1 MTENK
6 FYSPLKVGLLIVVL
20 SYFLFTLHETFT
32 LSWIGE
38 WNRIGR
44 HFLFN
49 IFAEDISAFVG
60 LIFRFAGS
68 IIAVAAIIFYF
79 AKKSL
84 SKPTVYKILSW
95 ILVFEAIYWL
105 GLFTTGAFEVQG
117 LFFSGGFGHL
127 SMMFVLNSFGTYVL
141 PVLIESI
148 GIPIALLIL
157 AFRLSPSK
165 PLRGA
170 IKWGLIS
177 GTLYIFV
184 FWLTNTSMWIVTV
197 NQKGTGYLTSYPQN
211 LLSYILTVFGL
222 LALAIYAA
230 GFTIKSRRAETIR
243 ELNLKTIGGIILAL
257 GLYFLWNY
265 LTWIFFGGNYV
276 WSNWYAWFLGH
287 NMDLW
292 MLSLPLL
299 GLPLL
304 FTNKLHPQNSS
315 SQHMTDLKNQ

>member
-157 AFRLSPSK
+157 AFRFEPSK

-184 FWLTNTSMWIVTV
+184 FWLKQTPDV
-197 NQKGTGYLTSYPQN
+197 PP
-211 LLSYILTVFGL
+211 
-222 LALAIYAA
+222 
-230 GFTIKSRRAETIR
+230 
-243 ELNLKTIGGIILAL
+243 L
-257 GLYFLWNY
+257 G
-265 LTWIFFGGNYV
+265 
-276 WSNWYAWFLGH
+276 
-287 NMDLW
+287 
-292 MLSLPLL
+292 
-299 GLPLL
+299 
-304 FTNKLHPQNSS
+304 
-315 SQHMTDLKNQ
+315 